1 MDFLWEI
8 GCEELPPHF
17 IPQAINQLKEGAERL
32 LDQKDISF
40 SRVSAYGT
48 PRRLVLYIEDIAPI
62 QKEKI
67 LEIKG
72 PPYHIAFDD
81 KGNPTQSAL
90 GFARSQGVEVGE
102 LIVKEDKQGKYVYA
116 LKKEAGRP
124 TEEILKEILPEL
136 FSSIFLPKSM
146 RWDAS
151 GLRFIRPIRWLLA
164 LLGNDIL
171 EFRLGDLLSSNKTF
185 LERYLKEEFTPNSI
199 EEYFEK
205 LRDKGIVLEPDKRK
219 EIILNGARELAE
231 GVGGKIAVNEELLE
245 KVTFL
250 NEKPHPFLG
259 RIDERFLNLPKE
271 VIITAMQSYLNLFPI
286 VDEEG
291 KLFPYFVGVRDG
303 DEEGLENVVEG
314 YEEVLKARLADAH
327 FFFEEDLKITLEER
341 SKQLNGIIF
350 LGGLGTIADKV
361 ERMISV
367 ISSLPIDDDIK
378 EKAIRVARLCRA
390 DLTTNMVKEFPDLQ
404 GVIGRCYALLQGED
418 EDVANAIYESYQYSL
433 SPDGIWTPLGRL
445 ISLVDKMDTLVGAF
459 HLGLQP
465 TGSSDPFALR
475 RACQT
480 VIDILREE
488 EKIQF
493 KDLLEKLIQT
503 YTEKGIEPKGM
514 DELREFIKNR
524 IGLSLREM
532 GVRYDIVNAV
542 LAGDLDDIRDVFQRA
557 LALEELREK
566 EEFIP
571 TIMASVRLI
580 NILRQGERRG
590 EKIGEEVK
598 EELLLLPEEKGL
610 YEQGAKV
617 KEKVEKLRENGDYK
631 AVFLELSSLKDLINR
646 FFDKVLVMTEDDEL
660 RANRLALVNSVWQM
674 FFLFGDLSQIVIEG

>member
-32 LDQKDISF
+32 LNQKDISF
-40 SRVSAYGT
+40 SKISAYGT
-48 PRRLVLYIEDIAPI
+48 PRRLVLYIEDIAPK
-62 QKEKI
+62 QREKV

-81 KGNPTQSAL
+81 KGNPTQSAF
-90 GFARSQGVEVGE
+90 GFARSQGVEIGE
-102 LIVKEDKQGKYVYA
+102 LVVKEDKQGKYVYA

-124 TEEILKEILPEL
+124 TKEILKEILPEL
-136 FSSIFLPKSM
+136 LSSIFLPKST

-151 GLRFIRPIRWLLA
+151 GLRFIRPVRWLLP
-164 LLGNDIL
+164 LLENNLL
-171 EFRLGDLLSSNKTF
+171 ELKLGDLLSSKKTY
-185 LERYLKEEFTPNSI
+185 LERYLKEDFTPNSI
-199 EEYFEK
+199 KEYFEK
-205 LRDKGIVLEPDKRK
+205 LSEEGIVIDPIIRK

-231 GVGGKIAVNEELLE
+231 SVGGELACSGELIE
-245 KVTFL
+245 KVIFL
-250 NEKPHPFLG
+250 NERPCPFLG
-259 RIDERFLNLPKE
+259 RIDERFLSLPKE
-271 VIITAMQSYLNLFPI
+271 VIITAMQSYLNLLPI
-286 VDEEG
+286 VDKEG
-291 KLFPYFVGVRDG
+291 KLLPYFVGVREG

-327 FFFEEDLKITLEER
+327 FFFEEDLKVPLEER
-341 SKQLNGIIF
+341 SKQLKGIIF

-367 ISSLPIDDDIK
+367 ISSLPIDDIK
-378 EKAIRVARLCRA
+378 EKAIRVAKLCRA
-390 DLTTNMVKEFPDLQ
+390 DLSTNMVREFPNLQ
-404 GVIGRCYALLQGED
+404 GVIGRCYALLQGEE
-418 EDVANAIYESYQYSL
+418 EDVANAIYESYQYNL

-480 VIDILREE
+480 VIDIMREE
-488 EKIQF
+488 GKIQL
-493 KDLLEKLIQT
+493 KDLLEMVSEAYKRV
-503 YTEKGIEPKGM
+503 GIEPKGI
-514 DELREFIKNR
+514 DELLDFIKNR
-524 IGLSLREM
+524 VGLSLREM

-542 LAGDLDDIRDVFQRA
+542 LAGDLDDIKDVFQKA
-557 LALEELREK
+557 LALEELREN
-566 EEFIP
+566 EEFIA

-580 NILRQGERRG
+580 NIIRQGEKRG
-590 EKIGEEVK
+590 EQIRDETK
-598 EELLLLPEEKGL
+598 EELLLLPEEKEL
-610 YEQGAKV
+610 YEQGEKM
-617 KEKVEKLRENGDYK
+617 KEKVEKLKGNEDYK
-631 AVFLELSSLKDLINR
+631 SIFLELSSLKDLINR
-646 FFDKVLVMTEDDEL
+646 FFDKVLVMTDDAEL

-674 FFLFGDLSQIVIEG
+674 FSLFGDLSQIVIEG

>member
-32 LDQKDISF
+32 LNQKDISF

-48 PRRLVLYIEDIAPI
+48 PRRLVLYIEDIALI

-72 PPYHIAFDD
+72 PPYNIAFDD

-90 GFARSQGVEVGE
+90 GFARSQGVEVSE

-124 TEEILKEILPEL
+124 TGEILKEILPEL

-231 GVGGKIAVNEELLE
+231 GVGGKIAVSEELLE

-250 NEKPHPFLG
+250 NERPHPFLG

-291 KLFPYFVGVRDG
+291 KLLPYFVGVRDG

-327 FFFEEDLKITLEER
+327 FFFEEDLKVILEER
-341 SKQLNGIIF
+341 SKHLNGIIF

-367 ISSLPIDDDIK
+367 ISSLPIDDVMK

-418 EDVANAIYESYQYSL
+418 EDVANAIYESYQYNL
-433 SPDGIWTPLGRL
+433 SPEGIWTPLGRL

-465 TGSSDPFALR
+465 TGSTDPFALR

-493 KDLLEKLIQT
+493 KDLLEKVIQT
-503 YTEKGIEPKGM
+503 YTEKGIEPRGI

-542 LAGDLDDIRDVFQRA
+542 LAGDLSDIRDVFQRA

-590 EKIGEEVK
+590 EKIREEVR
-598 EELLLLPEEKGL
+598 EELLLLPEEKEL

-631 AVFLELSSLKDLINR
+631 SVFFELSSLKDIINR